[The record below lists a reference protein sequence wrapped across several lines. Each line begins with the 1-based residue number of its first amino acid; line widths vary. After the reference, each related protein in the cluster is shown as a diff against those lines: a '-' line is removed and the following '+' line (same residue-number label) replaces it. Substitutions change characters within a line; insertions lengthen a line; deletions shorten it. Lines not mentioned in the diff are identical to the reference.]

1 MNSVNYRGVKRPV
14 DLAVCL
20 QTALQTAILFLFPL
34 KWTYYIEIDKLIKM
48 SKYVIKNLVYQ

>member
-1 MNSVNYRGVKRPV
+1 MCVNYRGVKRPV

-20 QTALQTAILFLFPL
+20 QLSLQTAILFLFHL